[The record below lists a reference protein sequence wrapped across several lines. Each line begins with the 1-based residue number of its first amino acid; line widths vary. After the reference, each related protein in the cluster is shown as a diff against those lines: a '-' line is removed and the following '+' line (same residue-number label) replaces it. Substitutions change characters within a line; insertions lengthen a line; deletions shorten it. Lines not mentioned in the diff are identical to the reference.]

1 MHACRMPRLRCVCRA
16 PPRAPCCSTH
26 PCTNVRRNA
35 CPFLVRPSA
44 IIGALLFCLRCA
56 FARLLDGERL
66 GSEPRVRAPCLSP
79 ASYRPR
85 VPGSEQGADFGG
97 RGSGGASVA
106 KRVALATLL
115 FFSYSFHD
123 CMLTVLLL
131 HPFSL
136 SHRPPSTTSPL
147 RRPFPRFPH
156 PRQPPPHVNH
166 LCHVDPTDDAF
177 TILIRVH
184 AWWRPPRSVPGK
196 HGRDL

>member
-1 MHACRMPRLRCVCRA
+1 MPRLRCVCRA

-85 VPGSEQGADFGG
+85 PGSEQGADYGG
-97 RGSGGASVA
+97 RGSCGASVA
-106 KRVALATLL
+106 KRVALA
-115 FFSYSFHD
+115 SYSSASLLHD
-123 CMLTVLLL
+123 CTC
-131 HPFSL
+131 FL
-136 SHRPPSTTSPL
+136 SPSAPL
-147 RRPFPRFPH
+147 FPFPTDPFPPH
-156 PRQPPPHVNH
+156 PRSVVPFFASPTHVNH
-166 LCHVDPTDDAF
+166 
-177 TILIRVH
+177 
-184 AWWRPPRSVPGK
+184 PPM
-196 HGRDL
+196 